1 MFWESG
7 DGFSTLSP
15 AVKMSQQVLG
25 AGRNEALA
33 QQHFIIITILSQQQ
47 CYHNSPKGSLEVC
60 TLYNTCVPDLSRARI
75 YKRLRSPWIDSLGS
89 DSFLEFLFGSQFLE
103 FRAITN

>member
-1 MFWESG
+1 MSICKGWQQDKDFKKCFEKSV

-33 QQHFIIITILSQQQ
+33 QQHIIIIITILSQQ
-47 CYHNSPKGSLEVC
+47 CYHNNSPKGSLYSVQFTYIHC
-60 TLYNTCVPDLSRARI
+60 TVHV
-75 YKRLRSPWIDSLGS
+75 SLICREP
-89 DSFLEFLFGSQFLE
+89 EFIN
-103 FRAITN
+103 A